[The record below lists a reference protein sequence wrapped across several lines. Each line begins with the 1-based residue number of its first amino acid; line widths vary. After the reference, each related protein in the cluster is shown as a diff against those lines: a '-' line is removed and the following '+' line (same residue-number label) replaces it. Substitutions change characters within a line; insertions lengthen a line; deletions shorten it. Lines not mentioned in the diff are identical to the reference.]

1 MNIFFVAFLPFPPTA
16 FFQTSPAFVPFGNS
30 PLTPGQDVFWKYSH
44 VTLFLSPNSR
54 STIDLTSLQCS
65 ASSLANDFLGLPAAV
80 HPASLMNIFF
90 VAFLPFPPTAFF
102 QTSPAFVP
110 FGNSPLTLGQDVFW
124 KYSHVTLFLS
134 PNSRSTID
142 LTSLQC
148 SASSLANDFLGL
160 PAAVHP
166 ASLMN

>member
-1 MNIFFVAFLPFPPTA
+1 
-16 FFQTSPAFVPFGNS
+16 
-30 PLTPGQDVFWKYSH
+30 
-44 VTLFLSPNSR
+44 
-54 STIDLTSLQCS
+54 
-65 ASSLANDFLGLPAAV
+65 
-80 HPASLMNIFF
+80 MNIFF

-166 ASLMN
+166 ASLMNIFFVAFLPFGNSPLTLGQDVFLEIFPCNFVFVAEFTIN